1 MLHRVLVVDDDH
13 DTTDSLAMLL
23 RIWGHNVYTA
33 HDGLEC
39 LELAETVRPEVILLD
54 ISLASLDGFA
64 VASQIRSKPW
74 GGGMVLIAVTGWTR
88 NESRMRAFQV
98 GFNYYLIKPVDLSE
112 LEAIVAKS
120 AFSANSAYLNGR

>member
-39 LELAETVRPEVILLD
+39 LELAEVVRPEVLLTD

-74 GGGMVLIAVTGWTR
+74 GGGMVLIAVTGWTQ
-88 NESRMRAFQV
+88 NESRMHAFRV
-98 GFNYYLIKPVDLSE
+98 GFNCYLIKPVDLSE

-120 AFSANSAYLNGR
+120 AFSANSA